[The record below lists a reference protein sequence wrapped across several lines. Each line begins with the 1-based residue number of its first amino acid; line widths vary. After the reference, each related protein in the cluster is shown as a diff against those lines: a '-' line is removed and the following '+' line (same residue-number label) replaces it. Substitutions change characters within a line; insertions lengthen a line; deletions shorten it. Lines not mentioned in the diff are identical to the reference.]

1 MVHAGVSWCVC
12 EPKTVGF
19 LLRLQPQKM
28 GVASKETH
36 QHHLQSSSVK
46 INEARQGWQ
55 KVDLARR
62 LLGMNLDDSSCSF
75 LQTSAFWAGKS
86 PTGFAQ
92 DALSRTVEPLCGVSR
107 ARRGA
112 SHFRVLLSAI
122 GGAPCTGLTVEISE
136 GYHGGQLQK
145 RAQLQAGRGRADRSP
160 SR

>member
-1 MVHAGVSWCVC
+1 MTTMMPRPELPNSPDLGVENGSRWCVMVC
-12 EPKTVGF
+12 VNPKPWVSF
-19 LLRLQPQKM
+19 CVCNYKKW

-75 LQTSAFWAGKS
+75 LQISAFWTGKS

-92 DALSRTVEPLCGVSR
+92 DALSRNVEPLCGVSR
-107 ARRGA
+107 ARRGV
-112 SHFRVLLSAI
+112 SHFRVLLSTI
-122 GGAPCTGLTVEISE
+122 GGAPCTVLTV
-136 GYHGGQLQK
+136 
-145 RAQLQAGRGRADRSP
+145 
-160 SR
+160 